1 MNKQE
6 NDLLLFF
13 EDCEVNHAGLVD
25 SRRVNGGDL
34 VIAERWNATG
44 FVQFGRIAM
53 SDIMASRHYKENNL
67 THWCILR
74 EDAWEGAAIL
84 RRARAL
90 RNRNKRV
97 DRLRFIDGKQVEVIE

>member
-25 SRRVNGGDL
+25 SRRINISDL
-34 VIAERWNATG
+34 IIAEDWNVTG

-53 SDIMASRHYKENNL
+53 SDVAASRHYRENSL
-67 THWCILR
+67 AHWCILS
-74 EDAWEGAAIL
+74 EEAWKEAANQ
-84 RRARAL
+84 RRTRAL

-97 DRLRFIDGKQVEVIE
+97 DRIRFIDGKQVEVIE

>member
-6 NDLLLFF
+6 KDLLLFF

-25 SRRVNGGDL
+25 TRRMNDEDRE
-34 VIAERWNATG
+34 IAEKWNASG
-44 FVQFGRIAM
+44 FVQFGRIAL
-53 SDIMASRHYKENNL
+53 SDVAASRHYKENNL

-74 EDAWEGAAIL
+74 KDAWEEAANQ
-84 RRARAL
+84 RRTRAF

-97 DRLRFIDGKQVEVIE
+97 DRLRFIGGEQAEVIE

>member
-6 NDLLLFF
+6 NDLLLYL

-25 SRRVNGGDL
+25 VRRISDSD
-34 VIAERWNATG
+34 IAIALQWNATG

-53 SDIMASRHYKENNL
+53 SDVAASRHYKENNL

-74 EDAWEGAAIL
+74 KDAWEEAANQ
-84 RRARAL
+84 RRTRAF

-97 DRLRFIDGKQVEVIE
+97 DRLRFIESKQVEVIE